1 MRSFVK
7 ERVETWV
14 SSVNC
19 LAAAARKYPQSAY
32 CALNRSLS
40 CEWSYLQ
47 RVVQGLEE
55 EFAPLRD
62 VILEQFAPAILGR
75 EVLPREHQLLTLPVK
90 YGGLALAD
98 PVHTAPQA
106 YQNSRNATDI
116 LRNSIQSGNPVNVND
131 HSAHC
136 RRITSQISRERD
148 VISAEI
154 SQSILSDL
162 PQLEERTLSR
172 IVRGNASGWLT
183 VLPLKREGYDLSS
196 TEFRDQLAIRYGR
209 QPLALPAQCDGCGK
223 PFSLQHGLD
232 CPKGG
237 LIKRGHNDL
246 RDSDAKLADMAFGG
260 VVVEPIMVP
269 EGDRTGQPALR
280 ADWLAR
286 GVWEDNRVAFFDNRI
301 IDANAPSYS
310 HSSWEATSN
319 RAANAKKKKYRQAS
333 EDLRGSFTPL
343 VCSTDGVLHREYA
356 SYQKRLAGRLA
367 LKWDKPFSIIMAWVR
382 VRSQFAVI
390 HAVDL
395 RLRGSRR
402 RLTGLSTQDGAGVG
416 IGH

>member
-1 MRSFVK
+1 MDTRGTSHCWLILINNHLIFWSRSRTLLVYHEIQTLLELGVRALNVSVHSSCAGRLRNIRKWLDRLIDQGEAFGYQVEPTKSIIIVSPDLVQQANDIFGDLNIQVATSARFLGGCIGEPDGVRSFVK

-19 LAAAARKYPQSAY
+19 LAAATRKYPQSAY

-75 EVLPREHQLLTLPVK
+75 EVLPRGHKLLTLPVK

-196 TEFRDQLAIRYGR
+196 TEFRDQLAIRYRR

-286 GVWEDNRVAFFDNRI
+286 GV
-301 IDANAPSYS
+301 
-310 HSSWEATSN
+310 
-319 RAANAKKKKYRQAS
+319 
-333 EDLRGSFTPL
+333 
-343 VCSTDGVLHREYA
+343 
-356 SYQKRLAGRLA
+356 
-367 LKWDKPFSIIMAWVR
+367 
-382 VRSQFAVI
+382 
-390 HAVDL
+390 
-395 RLRGSRR
+395 
-402 RLTGLSTQDGAGVG
+402 
-416 IGH
+416 